1 MNEIIEWITTNLTTE
16 KVAVFGQFLVSGG
29 ALTWA
34 VSIYNKFKTQA
45 IKTPADIQASVESK
59 IQSAVEGALKPL
71 NAKIDKVVANEK
83 VVAESIALLA
93 NNDTKS
99 KLALLENISKIEVVD
114 KVLIEDVKT
123 AVVEEIK
130 QEAIQ
135 EQKVE
140 EALKELEKP
149 VEYL

>member
-34 VSIYNKFKTQA
+34 VGIYNKFKTQA

-59 IQSAVEGALKPL
+59 IKSAVEGALKPL

-99 KLALLENISKIEVVD
+99 KLALLENISKIEVVN